1 MAAAAPLADDAVE
14 DVALLPVWVMDPT
27 ESHATMRDGKTAAM
41 KLEFG
46 RWKSDR
52 PAGNGKYNA
61 YFVCTFHVGCGRKLK
76 IHKRGGEVFCISL
89 KGTHSSEVN
98 QYKRKNSIMTVE
110 EEAAAKM
117 SLDQGGRPGAM
128 LVSMTKKEVK
138 RIQEAGEDLDA
149 AQHDQGGLD
158 SKHEA
163 PPSPPQT

>member
-1 MAAAAPLADDAVE
+1 MAAAATTADDAVE
-14 DVALLPVWVMDPT
+14 DVSLPPVWVIDPT
-27 ESHATMRDGKTAAM
+27 ESHATMRDGKTAAH

-46 RWKSDR
+46 QWKTDR
-52 PAGNGKYNA
+52 PAGNQQTTA
-61 YFVCTFHVGCGRKLK
+61 YLVCAFHVGCGRKLK
-76 IHKRGGEVFCISL
+76 VHKQGELFCISL
-89 KGTHSSEVN
+89 KGTHTSEVN
-98 QYKRKNSIMTVE
+98 HYKRKNSIMTVE

-149 AQHDQGGLD
+149 AQHDQGGLN